1 MTKLRGLN
9 PTEMCFVSG
18 NTIMVKTR
26 YGFEF
31 TEEAVSKDIHRLT
44 NQI

>member
-1 MTKLRGLN
+1 MYFALEN
-9 PTEMCFVSG
+9 I
-18 NTIMVKTR
+18 IMVKTR